1 MISEVSY
8 APGERMAPHFHPHS
22 SVTLVLAGEIVESV
36 GGREEVAGPL
46 SVVVKPAGVV
56 HSDLFGPRGAHT
68 LQIRIREKS
77 EVEGAWMEG
86 WRWHHARMGIRE
98 FIALAQVAKERR
110 PVPASTVETQVW
122 DVLGALA
129 GVDDVREGG
138 APPPWLIRV
147 REALDDQLPDPVEVR
162 ELAEYAGV
170 HPISLTRAFKRHF
183 GETVTQYRLRTR
195 LRQAAGILARGSM
208 SVSAVAHSSG
218 FSDHSHF
225 CREFR
230 RATGVAP
237 SDYCRLAGVERGRRL
252 STGSRG
258 AASGEAGHA
267 WPGHPPRV

>member
-8 APGERMAPHFHPHS
+8 APGERMARHSHPHS
-22 SVTLVLAGEIVESV
+22 SVTLVLAGEILESV

-56 HSDLFGPRGAHT
+56 HADLFGPRGAHT
-68 LQIRIREKS
+68 LQIGIREES
-77 EVEGAWMEG
+77 GAEGAWMVG

-98 FIALAQVAKERR
+98 FIALARIVKERR
-110 PVPASTVETQVW
+110 RVPASAVETRVW

-129 GVDDVREGG
+129 GADDARENG
-138 APPPWLIRV
+138 APPAWLVRV
-147 REALDDQLPDPVEVR
+147 REALDDRLPDPVEVR
-162 ELAEYAGV
+162 ELAGYAGV

-183 GETVTQYRLRTR
+183 GETVTEYRRRTR
-195 LRQAAGILARGSM
+195 LRQAAGVLARGSM

-218 FSDHSHF
+218 FSDHSHL

-237 SDYCRLAGVERGRRL
+237 SDYRRLAGLDREHRVATGRRG
-252 STGSRG
+252 T
-258 AASGEAGHA
+258 ASSDGVRPDSE
-267 WPGHPPRV
+267 RV